1 MHTSRFEHTSVTGE
15 LALGARARRRAGRL
29 LAASAAA
36 ASTLASLFVLA
47 PSATAEA
54 CPDVQVVYARGTFE
68 PAGVGVTGQAF
79 VDSLRG
85 KLPDKSIDVYAVN
98 YPASL
103 DFARASDGVIDA
115 SNKAQDVAAKCPNTK
130 LVLGGYSQGAAV
142 VAYLTTDSVP
152 PDYVLPAGITGPTPD
167 SVASHVA
174 AVTLFGK
181 PSTGFMN
188 MIDRTAP
195 PITIGHL
202 YNAKALEL
210 CIPEDPICAIG
221 GGDGGAHG
229 LYAVNGMTD
238 QAASFASQRVLSTP
252 GGSGRA

>member
-1 MHTSRFEHTSVTGE
+1 VNGN
-15 LALGARARRRAGRL
+15 LAPAQRARRRGGRL
-29 LAASAAA
+29 LVASAAA
-36 ASTLASLFVLA
+36 VSALASLLVLA

-68 PAGVGVTGQAF
+68 PAGVGATGQAF

-85 KLPDKSIDVYAVN
+85 KLPGKSIDVYPVN

-103 DFARASDGVIDA
+103 DFARAADGVIDA
-115 SNKAQDVAAKCPNTK
+115 SNKAQDVAATCPNTK

-152 PDYVLPAGITGPTPD
+152 PDYELPAGITGPMPA

-188 MIDRTAP
+188 MIDSTAP

-202 YNAKALEL
+202 YGTKALEL
-210 CIPEDPICAIG
+210 CIPEDPICSTG
-221 GGDGGAHG
+221 GGDGATHG

-238 QAASFASQRVLSTP
+238 QAAGFVSQRVLSASD
-252 GGSGRA
+252 GSGRA

>member
-1 MHTSRFEHTSVTGE
+1 M
-15 LALGARARRRAGRL
+15 
-29 LAASAAA
+29 
-36 ASTLASLFVLA
+36 
-47 PSATAEA
+47 
-54 CPDVQVVYARGTFE
+54 
-68 PAGVGVTGQAF
+68 
-79 VDSLRG
+79 DSLRG
-85 KLPDKSIDVYAVN
+85 KLPGKSIDVYPVN

-115 SNKAQDVAAKCPNTK
+115 GNKVRDVVAKCPNTK

-152 PDYVLPAGITGPTPD
+152 ADYVLPAGITGPMPD

-174 AVTLFGK
+174 AVALFGK

-202 YNAKALEL
+202 YDAKALEL
-210 CIPEDPICAIG
+210 CIPEDPICAVG

-238 QAASFASQRVLSTP
+238 QAAGLAAQRVLSASS
-252 GGSGRA
+252 GSGRA